1 MTDWTKQGMIDQPLG
16 FLNLARSYHLAA
28 QELNRIDTGAVF
40 RSLPA
45 TQCLLISLELYVKA
59 WLLEDGVA
67 DDDVRGFGH
76 DVSAVR

>member
-1 MTDWTKQGMIDQPLG
+1 MAQ
-16 FLNLARSYHLAA
+16 SYHLSA
-28 QELNRIDTGAVF
+28 QELNQFDTGAVF

-45 TQCLLISLELYVKA
+45 TQCLPVSLELYLKA
-59 WLLEDGVA
+59 WLLEDGVV